1 MIYRIRIILDVKEDV
16 LRDIE
21 IEENA
26 TLEDF
31 HHAITQAFG
40 FLGNE
45 MASFYST
52 NDVWEQGDEMPLE
65 AMEIEKPSFSDTPLN
80 SIFSSEVHKLLYIY
94 DFFSLWTFFIEIM
107 EVGEMVTGATY
118 PNLIHAEGEVPEEAP
133 EKSFESDSSISEEN
147 ETIWMEMIL
156 NKIMMKVTFT
166 KIDYE
171 YPHLHNAFEHNQKRL
186 SLYLPSTC
194 FLKKLCLL

>member
-1 MIYRIRIILDVKEDV
+1 MIYRIRIILDVKQDV

-31 HHAITQAFG
+31 HHAITQSFG

-45 MASFYST
+45 IASFYST

-65 AMEIEKPSFSDTPLN
+65 TMEIEKPSFSDTPLN
-80 SIFSSEVHKLLYIY
+80 NIFSSEVHKLLYIY
-94 DFFSLWTFFIEIM
+94 DFLSLWTFFIEIM
-107 EVGEMVTGATY
+107 EVGEMVRGATY

-147 ETIWMEMIL
+147 ETMDGGDSEQ
-156 NKIMMKVTFT
+156 
-166 KIDYE
+166 DYDDSDF
-171 YPHLHNAFEHNQKRL
+171 Y
-186 SLYLPSTC
+186 
-194 FLKKLCLL
+194 

>member
-45 MASFYST
+45 IASFYST

-80 SIFSSEVHKLLYIY
+80 SVFSSEVHKLLYIY
-94 DFFSLWTFFIEIM
+94 DFLSLWTFFIEIM
-107 EVGEMVTGATY
+107 EVGEKVCKRAIVFCIVLELSMIISFCQGQT
-118 PNLIHAEGEVPEEAP
+118 LCSAP
-133 EKSFESDSSISEEN
+133 IIRPIKTAI
-147 ETIWMEMIL
+147 I
-156 NKIMMKVTFT
+156 
-166 KIDYE
+166 
-171 YPHLHNAFEHNQKRL
+171 
-186 SLYLPSTC
+186 C
-194 FLKKLCLL
+194 FG